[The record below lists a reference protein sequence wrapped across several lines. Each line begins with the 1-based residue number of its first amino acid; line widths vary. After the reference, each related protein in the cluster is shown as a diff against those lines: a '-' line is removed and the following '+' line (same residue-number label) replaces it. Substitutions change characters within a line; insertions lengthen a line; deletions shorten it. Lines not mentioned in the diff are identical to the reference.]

1 MHADVLII
9 GAGASGGVAARR
21 LAASGRTVVCL
32 EQGTW
37 TDPSAYPGA
46 SPLWEVLTSQ
56 RWSSSPAIRR
66 DRADYPIDLQSSDL
80 GALNFNGVGGGT
92 ILYNAQW
99 PRMRPD
105 DFRVNSVDGVAD
117 DWPLTYADLQPFY
130 EETEKQFGVSC
141 LGGNPAYPDGT
152 EPPMPALPIGDV
164 GLRVARA
171 HAALGWH
178 WWPAANAINS
188 TNYAGR
194 RPCVQRGAC
203 GQGCNEGA
211 KGSTDVTH
219 WPDALADGATLI
231 TGASVQRIVLDVNGL
246 AAGAVWIDED
256 GDEHFQSADVVLC
269 AANAIGTARLLL
281 ASACDG
287 HPDGLANSSG
297 LVGRR
302 LMLHPLSTVVGVFD
316 DDLRGWK
323 AHNGAL
329 IQSLEFSASDAT
341 RGFVRGSTWGLGSAT
356 GPMRSLFTPDPMGV
370 WGEQHHEHV
379 RTRFGHVAQW
389 AILCEDLPEM
399 HNRVVLDHARCDSSG
414 MPGASL
420 EYTLS
425 ENSRR
430 MTDYMVERAAESLTA
445 AGATSIESTTGI
457 PNGHFM
463 GTARMGHDPATSVV
477 DRFGFCHE
485 IANLGIIDGS
495 VFVTGGSANPTST
508 IAALAL
514 RAAEHVVSGRV
525 RIPSPSASAAIAPTL
540 RIRTGTGTGAGDRPA
555 FSSSP
560 VLTTVSI
567 GKRFLDAGARELFA
581 GIADIL
587 IPGDDTMPAPSTVR
601 PAQQLDSV
609 LSARP
614 DLVDV
619 IERVTAMEGTPG
631 EILANL
637 AGAGTTDLRWLRWCV
652 AAAYYLAPEVR
663 SALGWDPENAADVR
677 IDRIPQF
684 MDEGLLDHMFDD

>member
-9 GAGASGGVAARR
+9 GAGAAGGVAARH
-21 LAASGRTVVCL
+21 LVTSGKSVVCL
-32 EQGTW
+32 EQGHW
-37 TDPSAYPGA
+37 TDSSGYPGA
-46 SPLWEVLTSQ
+46 SPLWEVLASQ
-56 RWSSSPAIRR
+56 RWSSSPAIRKG
-66 DRADYPIDLQSSDL
+66 RADYPIDLQSSDL

-105 DFRVNSVDGVAD
+105 DFRVASVDGVAD
-117 DWPLTYADLQPFY
+117 DWPLTYDDLRAFY

-141 LGGNPAYPDGT
+141 LGGNPAYPDGL
-152 EPPMPALPIGDV
+152 EPPMPAMPIGEI

-194 RPCVQRGAC
+194 RPCVQRGTC

-219 WPDALADGATLI
+219 WPGAVADGATLI
-231 TGASVQRIVLDVNGL
+231 TGARARRIVIGPDGL
-246 AAGAVWIDED
+246 AAGAVWIDGN
-256 GDEHFQSADVVLC
+256 GDEQFQSADVVLC

-281 ASACDG
+281 ASACDS
-287 HPDGLANSSG
+287 HPDGLANRSG

-302 LMLHPLSTVVGVFD
+302 LMLHPLSTVVGLFD
-316 DDLRGWK
+316 DDMHGWK

-329 IQSLEFSASDAT
+329 IQSLEFSASDPT

-370 WGEQHHEHV
+370 WGERHHDHV
-379 RTRFGHVAQW
+379 RSRFGHTAQW
-389 AILCEDLPEM
+389 AILCEDLPET
-399 HNRVVLDHARCDSSG
+399 HNRVVLDLERCDSSG
-414 MPGASL
+414 IAGAKV

-430 MTDYMVERAAESLTA
+430 MTAYMVERAAESLTT

-463 GTARMGHDPATSVV
+463 GTARMGDDPTTSVV
-477 DRFGFCHE
+477 DRYGFCHD
-485 IANLGIIDGS
+485 ISNLGIIDGS
-495 VFVTGGSANPTST
+495 IFVTGGSANPTST

-514 RAAEHVVSGRV
+514 RAAQHVASGRV
-525 RIPSPSASAAIAPTL
+525 RI
-540 RIRTGTGTGAGDRPA
+540 TGAGVGIAHTLRTGAGTGDRSALSVSPPA
-555 FSSSP
+555 S
-560 VLTTVSI
+560 TVAFT
-567 GKRFLDAGARELFA
+567 KRFFDTEARERFA
-581 GIADIL
+581 ALADLL
-587 IPGDDTMPAPSTVR
+587 IPGDDTMPAPSTVNV
-601 PAQQLDSV
+601 AHHLDAV

-614 DLVDV
+614 DLVEP
-619 IERVTAMEGTPG
+619 IERITAMEEPPAA
-631 EILANL
+631 ILHAL
-637 AGAGTTDLRWLRWCV
+637 GVAGTADLRWLRWCV

-663 SALGWDPENAADVR
+663 TALGWDPENASEVHV
-677 IDRIPQF
+677 DRIPQF
-684 MDEGLLDHMFDD
+684 MNEGLLDHMFSD

>member
-9 GAGASGGVAARR
+9 GAGAAGGVAARH
-21 LAASGRTVVCL
+21 LAASGRIVVCL
-32 EQGTW
+32 EQGQW
-37 TDPSAYPGA
+37 NDPADYPGA
-46 SPLWEVLTSQ
+46 SPLWEVLASQ
-56 RWSSSPAIRR
+56 RWSSSPALRNNP
-66 DRADYPIDLQSSDL
+66 ADYPIGLQNSDL

-105 DFRVNSVDGVAD
+105 DFRVNTVDGVAE
-117 DWPLTYADLQPFY
+117 DWPLTYEDLQPFY
-130 EETEKQFGVSC
+130 ESTEKHFGVSG
-141 LGGNPAYPDGT
+141 LGGNPAYPAGADS
-152 EPPMPALPIGDV
+152 PMPALPIGDI

-178 WWPAANAINS
+178 WWPATNAINS
-188 TNYAGR
+188 TSYQGR
-194 RPCVQRGAC
+194 RACVQRGAC

-219 WPDALADGATLI
+219 WPGAIADGTTLI
-231 TGASVQRIVLDVNGL
+231 TGARVQRIVLDANGL
-246 AAGAVWIDED
+246 AAGAVWIDEA
-256 GDEHFQSADVVLC
+256 GDEQFQSANVVLC
-269 AANAIGTARLLL
+269 SANAIGTARLLL
-281 ASACDG
+281 SSACDS

-316 DDLRGWK
+316 EELHGWR

-356 GPMRSLFTPDPMGV
+356 GPLRSLFTPDPVGV
-370 WGEQHHEHV
+370 WGEHHHEHV
-379 RTRFGHVAQW
+379 RSRFGHTAQW
-389 AILCEDLPEM
+389 AILCEDLPES
-399 HNRVVLDHARCDSSG
+399 HNRVVLDSERCDSSG
-414 MPGASL
+414 MPAALL

-430 MTDYMVERAAESLTA
+430 MSDYMVERASESLSA
-445 AGATSIESTTGI
+445 AGATSIESSIGI

-463 GTARMGHDPATSVV
+463 GTARMGNDAATSVV
-477 DRFGFCHE
+477 DRYGFCHD
-485 IANLGIIDGS
+485 IPNLGIIDGS

-514 RAAEHVVSGRV
+514 RAADHVASGRV
-525 RIPSPSASAAIAPTL
+525 RMSGPAAAPAVTPELRTGVDHRFALSGSPTL
-540 RIRTGTGTGAGDRPA
+540 
-555 FSSSP
+555 SK
-560 VLTTVSI
+560 VSLQ
-567 GKRFLDAGARELFA
+567 KRFFDTDAREMFA

-587 IPGDDTMPAPSTVR
+587 IPGDDQMPVPSTVKL
-601 PAQQLDSV
+601 AHHLEVV

-614 DLVDV
+614 DLIEV
-619 IERVTAMEGTPG
+619 IERVTAMNATPS
-631 EILANL
+631 EVLDRL
-637 AGAGTTDLRWLRWCV
+637 SEAGAPDLRWLRWCV

-663 SALGWDPENAADVR
+663 SALGWDPENAAEVH

-684 MDEGLLDHMFDD
+684 MDEGLLDHMFSD